1 MSKLE
6 ELIQELCPDGVETFP
21 LEECC
26 NILDKKR
33 KPVTKNSREKGEY
46 PYYGANGVQDYVSDY
61 IFNGK
66 FVLVGEDG
74 SVITKSGTPVVTWAE
89 GKIWVNNH
97 AHVIEEKS
105 GTMLRYLYFYIQTI
119 DVTSLI
125 HGNIPK
131 LTGRDFRSLKIAL
144 PPLEIQREI
153 VSILDNFT
161 NLAAKKAGVIYI
173 LTNPSFPDYV
183 KIGYAT
189 NIENRLKQLNR
200 SECIPFAF
208 RVYATYDVSTPLQD
222 KELHSLIDRLN
233 PDLRA
238 IDTFDGKTR
247 TKEFYAMTKE
257 DAYALLESIAKLSGT
272 MDKLQRLTPEGHE
285 IADEEVAAEIQE
297 EAKERKAPFSFIKCG
312 IPMGAEIVLQNHPEV
327 VAVVKDDRQI
337 EYQGKTYSLSALAQK
352 IMQTTYPLQGPVH
365 WLYQGRKLR
374 DIRVEREE
382 AGLYE

>member
-1 MSKLE
+1 MS
-6 ELIQELCPDGVETFP
+6 
-21 LEECC
+21 
-26 NILDKKR
+26 
-33 KPVTKNSREKGEY
+33 
-46 PYYGANGVQDYVSDY
+46 
-61 IFNGK
+61 
-66 FVLVGEDG
+66 
-74 SVITKSGTPVVTWAE
+74 
-89 GKIWVNNH
+89 
-97 AHVIEEKS
+97 
-105 GTMLRYLYFYIQTI
+105 
-119 DVTSLI
+119 
-125 HGNIPK
+125 
-131 LTGRDFRSLKIAL
+131 
-144 PPLEIQREI
+144 
-153 VSILDNFT
+153 
-161 NLAAKKAGVIYI
+161 AAKKAGVIYI

-189 NIENRLKQLNR
+189 NIENRL
-200 SECIPFAF
+200 IAF
-208 RVYATYDVSTPLQD
+208 RVYATYDVSAPLQD

-312 IPMGAEIVLQNHPEV
+312 IPMGAEVVLQNHPEV

>member
-1 MSKLE
+1 M
-6 ELIQELCPDGVETFP
+6 
-21 LEECC
+21 
-26 NILDKKR
+26 R
-33 KPVTKNSREKGEY
+33 
-46 PYYGANGVQDYVSDY
+46 
-61 IFNGK
+61 
-66 FVLVGEDG
+66 
-74 SVITKSGTPVVTWAE
+74 SGY
-89 GKIWVNNH
+89 
-97 AHVIEEKS
+97 
-105 GTMLRYLYFYIQTI
+105 ML
-119 DVTSLI
+119 
-125 HGNIPK
+125 P
-131 LTGRDFRSLKIAL
+131 
-144 PPLEIQREI
+144 
-153 VSILDNFT
+153 
-161 NLAAKKAGVIYI
+161 
-173 LTNPSFPDYV
+173 
-183 KIGYAT
+183 
-189 NIENRLKQLNR
+189 
-200 SECIPFAF
+200 
-208 RVYATYDVSTPLQD
+208 YDVSAPLQD

-312 IPMGAEIVLQNHPEV
+312 IPMGAEVVLQNHPEV

>member
-1 MSKLE
+1 MAKIRENEPLPPHTRLSYDECYAKLILE
-6 ELIQELCPDGVETFP
+6 KIFPNRYENLQLSDKPD
-21 LEECC
+21 LRDLKH
-26 NILDKKR
+26 NIGIE
-33 KPVTKNSREKGEY
+33 VT
-46 PYYGANGVQDYVSDY
+46 
-61 IFNGK
+61 
-66 FVLVGEDG
+66 
-74 SVITKSGTPVVTWAE
+74 SVIPK
-89 GKIWVNNH
+89 
-97 AHVIEEKS
+97 EE
-105 GTMLRYLYFYIQTI
+105 QE
-119 DVTSLI
+119 
-125 HGNIPK
+125 
-131 LTGRDFRSLKIAL
+131 AL
-144 PPLEIQREI
+144 
-153 VSILDNFT
+153 
-161 NLAAKKAGVIYI
+161 NLAAMM
-173 LTNPSFPDYV
+173 PYV
-183 KIGYAT
+183 NEQSQERRRKRLKKIGYRYTKYGMAHPPESYRYDGDFNDV
-189 NIENRLKQLNR
+189 NIKDTPCKRFLEAYEEKIRKLN
-200 SECIPFAF
+200 SGN
-208 RVYATYDVSTPLQD
+208 YAELEGYDVSTPLQD

-312 IPMGAEIVLQNHPEV
+312 IPMGAEVVLQNHPEV

>member
-1 MSKLE
+1 MS
-6 ELIQELCPDGVETFP
+6 
-21 LEECC
+21 
-26 NILDKKR
+26 
-33 KPVTKNSREKGEY
+33 
-46 PYYGANGVQDYVSDY
+46 
-61 IFNGK
+61 
-66 FVLVGEDG
+66 
-74 SVITKSGTPVVTWAE
+74 
-89 GKIWVNNH
+89 
-97 AHVIEEKS
+97 
-105 GTMLRYLYFYIQTI
+105 
-119 DVTSLI
+119 
-125 HGNIPK
+125 
-131 LTGRDFRSLKIAL
+131 
-144 PPLEIQREI
+144 
-153 VSILDNFT
+153 
-161 NLAAKKAGVIYI
+161 AAKKAGVIYI

-247 TKEFYAMTKE
+247 TKE